1 MGDGR
6 TEVVLLWATRA
17 MSEQNLLVSAGRL
30 AYRYQLVAHWLRT
43 MLTLDLT
50 MTIVETTYSSYV
62 MVLGSLR
69 ETALIVEAGL
79 TGGCLPARV

>member
-1 MGDGR
+1 
-6 TEVVLLWATRA
+6 
-17 MSEQNLLVSAGRL
+17 
-30 AYRYQLVAHWLRT
+30 

-50 MTIVETTYSSYV
+50 MTIVKTTYSSYV

>member
-1 MGDGR
+1 
-6 TEVVLLWATRA
+6 
-17 MSEQNLLVSAGRL
+17 
-30 AYRYQLVAHWLRT
+30 

-50 MTIVETTYSSYV
+50 TTIVKTTYSSYV

-79 TGGCLPARV
+79 TGGCLPARVQYDPAVAGIVEIPHLVHRSS